1 MKKHIFRIFVCLV
14 FVCGVLI
21 VSVKLDIFNRSI
33 INLHNLTFLTTE
45 PVFGRRYLPE
55 LDLLHSSI
63 NFHPKCA
70 NANTSRIYLKHYQP
84 SYSLGE
90 QIKVQIDLFDR
101 DGNRKSTGGDHL
113 RVWMEDPKTSASV
126 SGEVFDHN
134 DGSYT
139 GVFKATWA
147 GKAVIRVFIA
157 TRREEL
163 ALYYRMF
170 KQYSSIWTAY
180 ADFNKKPLSET
191 SRCSANQPSIS
202 KTNEWC
208 NLTTENDG
216 FPWFCKKTNLTC
228 DTWTN
233 SYTGPTNFTLDTTEK
248 DILTWSVK
256 GASSDILRLFL
267 NISIRNVGNSS
278 LLTPPDISCNN
289 LPAKVTWQQKSPNGY
304 FYTNK
309 WHSLM
314 CHDTLPR
321 TIDAYRQCLK
331 GRTLW
336 LHGDSTSAQ
345 FKTALH
351 SFLRFP
357 SHADAHVPVIDK
369 DPLHNFSVS
378 WHAHE
383 LPFYHGARH
392 YPRYSNQAQHIMMDR
407 LPNTTKDI
415 VVLYLYVHFTLGHPD
430 EFRRHVRR
438 LVPSAKNLLARAPNV
453 TLAVRGPHAY
463 FRGTQ
468 SLISYWGLIY
478 SDIWH
483 EEFASLHDKIV
494 YLDFWDLTMAR
505 PSADVHADM
514 SIVHQMVHKMMSLL
528 CFRK

>member
-21 VSVKLDIFNRSI
+21 VSVKLDIFNQSI

-55 LDLLHSSI
+55 HDLLLSPI

-147 GKAVIRVFIA
+147 GQAAIRVFIA

-180 ADFNKKPLSET
+180 ADFNKTPLSET
-191 SRCSANQPSIS
+191 SRCSANQPSMS

-267 NISIRNVGNSS
+267 NISIRNV
-278 LLTPPDISCNN
+278 
-289 LPAKVTWQQKSPNGY
+289 
-304 FYTNK
+304 
-309 WHSLM
+309 
-314 CHDTLPR
+314 
-321 TIDAYRQCLK
+321 
-331 GRTLW
+331 
-336 LHGDSTSAQ
+336 
-345 FKTALH
+345 
-351 SFLRFP
+351 
-357 SHADAHVPVIDK
+357 
-369 DPLHNFSVS
+369 S

-415 VVLYLYVHFTLGHPD
+415 VVLYLYVHFTLVHPD

-468 SLISYWGLIY
+468 SLLSYWGLIY